1 MVHFKDDLSLKFQE
15 DFFAD
20 EKAIHYDFFSWTPIK
35 LKNEQNMRFIVVG
48 VNKNK
53 KLIQEFSVEIDDLKD
68 VMQSDFYFIGYT
80 AK

>member
-1 MVHFKDDLSLKFQE
+1 
-15 DFFAD
+15 
-20 EKAIHYDFFSWTPIK
+20 
-35 LKNEQNMRFIVVG
+35 MRFIVVG

-68 VMQSDFYFIGYT
+68 ILTSDFYFKEYT